1 MTSSI
6 APVTSKDKAGHE
18 AHSVN
23 DITDHSLQP
32 PNMLVKYT
40 DFDVAEDKCMFEI
53 GSLIN
58 AAFVFSRHGYFS

>member
-6 APVTSKDKAGHE
+6 APVTNKEKAGHE
-18 AHSVN
+18 AQSVN

-40 DFDVAEDKCMFEI
+40 DFDVAEDKCTSYF
-53 GSLIN
+53 LFLHVLFDF
-58 AAFVFSRHGYFS
+58 FVN